1 MTTNQTIGGVPRE
14 LLADLED
21 YGESG
26 KAPEP
31 WMVDKLRALL
41 DAPAC
46 NECEDVGYHVTMGA
60 QRSCWACK
68 PAAQTQGEP
77 VARVEIGADRD
88 AVMTITDD
96 NWLRSLKARGIHQ
109 IVPLYAE
116 QPAPAAVAMPERL
129 QQVLKF
135 LEGAENLDGHWFGE
149 PGPTGQIY
157 WWRNE
162 LRKALAETNLF
173 ANQQ

>member
-1 MTTNQTIGGVPRE
+1 MTTNQTIDGVPRD
-14 LLADLED
+14 DLELFMV
-21 YGESG
+21 YGTLTDESRAAG
-26 KAPEP
+26 
-31 WMVDKLRALL
+31 DRLRALL
-41 DAPAC
+41 DAKAEDAYHAC
-46 NECEDVGYHVTMGA
+46 STHGDNVEGVCGACESP
-60 QRSCWACK
+60 R
-68 PAAQTQGEP
+68 TQGEP
-77 VARVEIGADRD
+77 VAG
-88 AVMTITDD
+88 IT
-96 NWLRSLKARGIHQ
+96 LQQVLKAYDYATSHPHGYLRGTTNWCAA
-109 IVPLYAE
+109 VAYSLNAE
-116 QPAPAAVAMPERL
+116 QPAPVAVAMPERL